1 MTIYVNHVPHAD
13 DVDLPPSLLTSTMPI
28 ALHVLFGHY
37 CIKDGISEIACE
49 VDRGR
54 LTQGFNH
61 KERRNLSLMR
71 LCTSICQARRHFGF
85 THLAATRVPKA
96 CLRYVKR
103 RTQAGNCPV
112 AFVKQGVSRPAP
124 AKSSIGSLGNSL
136 SLGKPQAPAAGLS
149 VGPDRSSGEHN
160 LG

>member
-37 CIKDGISEIACE
+37 WIKDGISEIACE

-71 LCTSICQARRHFGF
+71 LCTSFAKHDGTLVSHTLLLPVCPRHVCDMLSDAHKQEIVLWLLSSKG
-85 THLAATRVPKA
+85 LAG
-96 CLRYVKR
+96 LRL
-103 RTQAGNCPV
+103 P
-112 AFVKQGVSRPAP
+112 SRPLA
-124 AKSSIGSLGNSL
+124 
-136 SLGKPQAPAAGLS
+136 
-149 VGPDRSSGEHN
+149 RSAI
-160 LG
+160 L